1 MRARA
6 DVANISNPGHEGRR
20 LSSARS
26 LSSGRPEA
34 GPVGAPSPR
43 ERGEGNDIA
52 IIGAGIIG
60 ICAAAHLAE
69 AGYKVTVFDRTGVC
83 EETSSGNASA
93 FAFSDV
99 LPLAHK
105 GMMKHLPR
113 WLADPLG
120 PLAIPPS
127 YLPKLLPWLWRFWR
141 AGSPRHYEKSLAAQA
156 GMMKLSE
163 PEWMALLDRSGT
175 KSMLREDG
183 SLELY
188 ESEAEFRSSLP
199 GWAARDRFGIRYHH
213 VEGDELAALQ
223 PGLSKQFVKATFI
236 PGWKTADDPKLLGKA
251 IWAYA
256 ENMGARFVKGN
267 VGLVMPSKERVTIQL
282 KQGRTFMARQVVIAA
297 GAWSHLLARQLGDN
311 IPLETERGYNT
322 TLPVGA
328 FDVKR
333 QLIFS
338 GHGFVITPLVSG
350 LRIGGAVEF
359 GGLKLPPN
367 YARSKAMLE
376 KARHFLPGLNTE
388 GGREWMGFRPSLP
401 DSLPVIGRSK
411 RAANVYYAFGHGH
424 LGKTQAAGTARL
436 IRDLVSGE
444 TPALDIS
451 PFSPQR
457 F

>member
-1 MRARA
+1 VTSQT
-6 DVANISNPGHEGRR
+6 D
-20 LSSARS
+20 SS
-26 LSSGRPEA
+26 LEMP
-34 GPVGAPSPR
+34 
-43 ERGEGNDIA
+43 DIA
-52 IIGAGIIG
+52 IVGAGIIG
-60 ICAAAHLAE
+60 ICAAAYLAE
-69 AGYKVTVFDRTGVC
+69 AGHKVTVFDRTGVC

-105 GMMKHLPR
+105 GMMKNLPR

-141 AGSPRHYEKSLAAQA
+141 AGSPRHYETSLAAHA

-163 PEWMALLDRSGT
+163 PEWMGLLDRSDT

-188 ESEAEFRSSLP
+188 ESEAEFRASLP
-199 GWAARDRFGIRYHH
+199 GWAARDRFGIRYRH

-223 PGLSKQFVKATFI
+223 PGLSKQFVKATFV
-236 PGWKTADDPKLLGKA
+236 PGWKTADDPKVLGKA

-256 ENMGARFVKGN
+256 ERLGAEFVKGD
-267 VGLVMPSKERVTIQL
+267 VGLVVPSKERVTIQL
-282 KQGRTFMARQVVIAA
+282 KQGRTIMAGKVLIAA
-297 GAWSHLLARQLGDN
+297 GAWSHLLARQLGDK

-322 TLPVGA
+322 TLPVDA

-333 QLIFS
+333 QLIFP

-350 LRIGGAVEF
+350 LRIGGAVEL

-367 YARSKAMLE
+367 YERSKAMLE
-376 KARHFLPGLNTE
+376 KAKRFLPGLKTG

-411 RAANVYYAFGHGH
+411 TAANVYYAFGHGH

-436 IRDLVSGE
+436 IRDLVSDDS
-444 TPALDIS
+444 PAIDIS
-451 PFSPQR
+451 PFSPHR

>member
-1 MRARA
+1 MTTPTENSQEMP
-6 DVANISNPGHEGRR
+6 DVAI
-20 LSSARS
+20 
-26 LSSGRPEA
+26 
-34 GPVGAPSPR
+34 V
-43 ERGEGNDIA
+43 
-52 IIGAGIIG
+52 GAGIIG
-60 ICAAAHLAE
+60 ICTAAYLAE
-69 AGYKVTVFDRTGVC
+69 AGYAVTVFDRTGVC

-105 GMMKHLPR
+105 GMMRNLPR

-120 PLAIPPS
+120 PLSIPPF

-141 AGSPRHYEKSLAAQA
+141 AGSPRHYEASLAAQA
-156 GMMKLSE
+156 GMMKLAE
-163 PEWMALLDRSGT
+163 PEWMGLLDRSGT

-188 ESEAEFRSSLP
+188 ESEGEFRLSLP
-199 GWAARDRFGIRYHH
+199 GWAARDRFEIPYRH
-213 VEGDELAALQ
+213 VEGEELAALQ
-223 PGLSKQFVKATFI
+223 PGLSPQFVKATFVPI
-236 PGWKTADDPKLLGKA
+236 WKTSIDPKILGKA

-256 ENMGARFVKGN
+256 EKLGAEFVRGE
-267 VGLVMPSKERVTIQL
+267 VGLVMPAKNRVAIQL
-282 KQGRTFMARQVVIAA
+282 KEGRTVMADRVLIAA
-297 GAWSHLLARQLGDN
+297 GAWSHRLARQLGDR

-322 TLPVGA
+322 TLPVDA

-333 QLIFS
+333 QLIFG
-338 GHGFVITPLVSG
+338 GHGFVVTPLSTG
-350 LRIGGAVEF
+350 LRVGGAVEL

-367 YARSKAMLE
+367 YQRSKAMLE
-376 KARHFLPGLNTE
+376 KARRFLPGLKTE
-388 GGREWMGFRPSLP
+388 GGREWMGFRPSMP

-411 RAANVYYAFGHGH
+411 SAPNVYYAFGHGH

-436 IRDLVSGE
+436 IRDLVAGAP
-444 TPALDIS
+444 PALDIS